1 MAAYALAR
9 DAAVPDVL
17 RHAWTH
23 TTTHWHDPAA
33 HDELLRLVVANNCYA
48 WAAGRYRTRERDAVA
63 ERQLERFR
71 RAAEVTLLASATA
84 RPDAASKPYRS
95 ATTVLAIL
103 IILIAAGLV
112 YATVARDHAIPTSA
126 RPQPSGPV
134 RPLSPGHPVSS
145 STVK

>member
-1 MAAYALAR
+1 MAAYIEAR

-17 RHAWTH
+17 RDAWTR
-23 TTTHWHDPAA
+23 TTEHWHDAAA

-48 WAAGRYRTRERDAVA
+48 WAAGRYRTRDRDAIA

-84 RPDAASKPYRS
+84 RPDSASTPYRS

-103 IILIAAGLV
+103 IIMIAAGLV
-112 YATVARDHAIPTSA
+112 YATVARDRGAPASA
-126 RPQPSGPV
+126 LPQPTGPV